1 MVTYKVYKSLIEEI
15 STSLLLEQLVFRLEL
30 SSVKLLLVRGDT
42 NIVVNRFPVSV
53 VLRSVGCILW
63 GYDRLFEP
71 IRRRSLDHEL
81 LLADLLE
88 KTEQVDT
95 LVDRPAHCQISRCLL
110 VGDPSSRELTGEQAV
125 VLHDYS

>member
-1 MVTYKVYKSLIEEI
+1 MVTYKVYKSLIQEI
-15 STSLLLEQLVFRLEL
+15 SASLLLEQLVFRLEL

-95 LVDRPAHCQISRCLL
+95 LVDRPAHCQISRSLL